1 MVFMARIDETCLTFE
16 LLEFLM
22 TRMKLVMM
30 MSNLIGMKV
39 VKEVERNMNIVLI
52 VMKKRR
58 NSSWDEVR
66 DGKNSRMKG
75 LEHQRLSCV
84 DVT

>member
-1 MVFMARIDETCLTFE
+1 
-16 LLEFLM
+16 
-22 TRMKLVMM
+22 M

-39 VKEVERNMNIVLI
+39 VNEVQRNVNIVLIVI

-58 NSSWDEVR
+58 NSSWDKVR

-75 LEHQRLSCV
+75 LEHQRLNCV
-84 DVT
+84 DGT